1 MSLPTRGTVA
11 LLALLPSSLTVATAD
26 RLGRLAWWSARR
38 RKYGRAQIRQALP
51 DLSDQQRD
59 ALLRKSCG
67 QLGRSVA
74 ETMIILQR
82 DRKTGLADYF
92 EYEEGAREQLEAVRD
107 QGAVL
112 VQAHLGA
119 FEIFGAAAVQNGLRP
134 GFTMR
139 MPTNYY
145 VGQQLL
151 KSRQGWGIELIPR
164 QGAVRRMFKHMKSGG
179 AVILATDQNAQRAP
193 IFVPWFGKLAATERA
208 AAAIALR
215 TGAPVVVG
223 WCLRTEKFGRYRVGA
238 ATLRPASPKQQATD
252 EAVLEL
258 TQQMHLQLEAVIR
271 RHPEQ
276 YLWIHDRYRTRPSDR
291 PDSVD
296 KGPDT
301 PNNDD

>member
-11 LLALLPSSLTVATAD
+11 LLSLLPTPLTVAVAD
-26 RLGRLAWWSARR
+26 RIARLAWWSARR
-38 RKYGRAQIRQALP
+38 REAGRTQLSLALP
-51 DLSDQQRD
+51 ELSDQQRD

-67 QLGRSVA
+67 QLGRTVA
-74 ETMIILQR
+74 ETMIQLQR
-82 DRKTGLADYF
+82 DRKTGLEDYF
-92 EYEEGAREQLEAVRD
+92 EYEEGALEQLQAVRD

-119 FEIFGAAAVQNGLRP
+119 FEIFGAAAVQAGLRP
-134 GFTMR
+134 AFTMR

-151 KSRQGWGIELIPR
+151 KSREGWGINLIPR
-164 QGAVRRMFKHMKSGG
+164 QGAVRRMLKHMKDGG

-193 IFVPWFGKLAATERA
+193 IFVPWFGRLAATERA

-215 TGAPVVVG
+215 TGAPVVVC
-223 WCLRTEKFGRYRVGA
+223 WCLRTEKFGKYQVGA
-238 ATLRPASPKQQATD
+238 STVRAAAPKQQATD

-258 TQQMHLQLEAVIR
+258 TSQIHEQLEAVIR

-291 PDSVD
+291 PGSAEA
-296 KGPDT
+296 T
-301 PNNDD
+301 PTP